1 MKFSEQWLREWVD
14 PPVNTD
20 CLTDRLTMAGLE
32 VERIER
38 CHPGFTGIAIAR
50 VIEIEQHP
58 RANHLFVCRLDAG
71 MDNTPTVVC
80 GAENV
85 QVNGLYP
92 YARVGATL
100 PDGTTI
106 KEARIKGCN
115 SAGMLCSGA
124 ELGLSDTTEALL
136 VLDETARPGRMLD
149 EYLALNDSVIEIS
162 LTPNRGDCLSIRGLA
177 REIAAIH
184 DMEFKPSPI
193 KPIKPG
199 SNLSRPVVILAPE
212 ACPRYAGRVIA
223 NISMQQTVPVWLTEK
238 LRRSGIRT
246 INPVVDITNF
256 VMLELGQPL
265 HAFDHDLLQGS
276 VTVRYAEPGDNL
288 VTLDGVRRELT
299 PETLVI
305 ADAGRPVAIAG
316 IMGGLDT
323 GVTAQ
328 TRHIFLES
336 AFFTPAAILGRPRHY
351 GLRTDSSHRFERG
364 VDYELQVLAIERAT
378 GLILEL
384 CGGQAGPVIDIKDR
398 TCFPR
403 RRIVKLKKRQIDRL
417 LGFDMGKAR
426 VRDILRRLG
435 MSATG
440 KSEAWKVSIPS
451 YRFDISL
458 DVDLIEEIA
467 RIHGYEHVPT
477 APIAAHLQISTKD
490 QQVDLYDLRKVL
502 VHRGYQ
508 EVITYSFIDPY
519 LQRLIITEQAT
530 ALSLRNPIATTMGV
544 MRQSLWPGLL
554 TTLEYNL
561 KRQQQRVRIF
571 EVGRAFSRAG
581 GTVLQTVKIAG
592 LAYGK
597 IYPIQW
603 DKSNRLTN
611 FFDMKG
617 DIEALLTLGGH
628 ALNTRYRP
636 LRHDA
641 LHPGQSAEIILDNQI
656 IGLCGALNPQLQLQ
670 LELPLPVMLF
680 EIDYASLSTR
690 QEYKYEKI
698 SKYPVIRRDISILVN
713 KDIPVERIMNVIHTA
728 SPRLL
733 INLELFDVYHGEG
746 IDLLKKSLALSLTF
760 QASSSTLTDEEVE
773 GEVKN
778 ILTALVSKFDARLR
792 E

>member
-58 RANHLFVCRLDAG
+58 RANHLSVCRLDAG

-106 KEARIKGCN
+106 KETRIKGCN

-124 ELGLSDTTEALL
+124 ELGLSDTAEALL

-305 ADAGRPVAIAG
+305 ADADRPVAIAG

-403 RRIVKLKKRQIDRL
+403 RRIVKLKKHQIDRL

-467 RIHGYEHVPT
+467 RIHGYEHIPT

-571 EVGRAFSRAG
+571 EIGRVFSRAG

-597 IYPIQW
+597 NYPIQW
-603 DKSNRLTN
+603 DKSNSLTN

-617 DIEALLTLGGH
+617 DIEALLTLSGH

>member
-458 DVDLIEEIA
+458 DADLIEEIA